1 MADTRIELNGKGI
14 IELFKSPEVGA
25 WLDEIGASVANAAGP
40 EYTYQ
45 TFNAGFE
52 KLCNVYP
59 DSREAARDNL
69 KNNTLVKAV
78 GVVGLPTTKTHI

>member
-1 MADTRIELNGKGI
+1 MGNVTIELNNSGI

-25 WLDEIGASVANAAGP
+25 WLDEIGSQVANAAGP
-40 EYTYQ
+40 EYSFR

-59 DSREAARDNL
+59 DSKQAAHDNF
-69 KNNTLVKAV
+69 KNNSLVKAI
-78 GVVGLPTTKTHI
+78 GVVGIPTNKTRI

>member
-25 WLDEIGASVANAAGP
+25 WLDEIGAAVANAAGP
-40 EYTYQ
+40 EYAHQ

-59 DSREAARDNL
+59 ASQKAAHDNFQ
-69 KNNTLVKAV
+69 NNTLVKAV